1 METIQALAAQIVI
14 TILVILSIINS
25 YDTKRGLVIIAVL
38 WSTVPGYFVFETDL
52 YFWMVDI
59 FGDYGYQSLTPL
71 LAICTLSFI
80 RCKLS
85 TVLMCLFSMLI
96 LANCW
101 FWWLEGFGHEVYE
114 AQQSVVWAV
123 FVVEV
128 VMMLS
133 KRLTDGVHGGLF
145 RDRLAANIPTSW
157 MASKHSD
164 LCNDSYMG
172 TNQK

>member
-1 METIQALAAQIVI
+1 METIQALAPMIVI

-38 WSTVPGYFVFETDL
+38 WSTVPGYFIFETDL
-52 YFWMVDI
+52 YWWALDI

-114 AQQSVVWAV
+114 AQQSIVWAV

-128 VMMLS
+128 VLMLS
-133 KRLTDGVHGGLF
+133 KRLTNGIHGGIF
-145 RDRLAANIPTSW
+145 SDRLAANIPTHW
-157 MASKHSD
+157 MARF
-164 LCNDSYMG
+164 DSNLRIDSNLGSY
-172 TNQK
+172 